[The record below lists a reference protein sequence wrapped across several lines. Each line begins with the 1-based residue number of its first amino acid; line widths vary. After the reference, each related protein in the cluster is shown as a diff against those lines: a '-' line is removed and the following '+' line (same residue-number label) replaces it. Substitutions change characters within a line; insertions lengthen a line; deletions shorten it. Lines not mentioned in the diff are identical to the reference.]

1 VVAHRHH
8 YVPKC
13 YLNSFAVENPVKK
26 KPDMLAF
33 DAISRKCFRTSPD
46 NVALEKDFNTID
58 LEGHAPDAFEN
69 ALASVE
75 SDIGPALTRIIVQQ
89 SLDDENDAAYLLNLV
104 GLLYVRNPRFRRTKQ
119 SLYGGVLKMLI
130 EEALSSKEK
139 WDAYIK
145 QARAAGQEPK
155 DADTDYET
163 AKQAYKPEVL
173 QVTIANEVQV
183 ADEMNQFDEV
193 LLRLFERKWTLA
205 KAPSGSAGF
214 VTCDHPVCLTWS
226 EPEGKSIAPGLKLK
240 GTEILF
246 PLSTELVVLG
256 AFELED
262 GVRDFTEDE
271 VAAANGTIA
280 LNAHRQVYSKGFEF
294 RYRFGKNAS
303 RLGTNLVEDDQFKG
317 HADS

>member
-26 KPDMLAF
+26 KPDMLVF

-69 ALASVE
+69 AMASVE
-75 SDIGPALTRIIVQQ
+75 SDIGPALRRIIAKQ
-89 SLDDENDAAYLLNLV
+89 SLDDEDDAAYLLNLI
-104 GLLYVRNPRFRRTKQ
+104 GLLYVRNPRSRQTRT
-119 SLYGGVLKMLI
+119 SLYDASLKTLMND
-130 EEALSSKEK
+130 ALSSREK
-139 WDAYIK
+139 WELRVKLAK
-145 QARAAGQEPK
+145 AAGLELP
-155 DADTDYET
+155 DYET
-163 AKQAYKPEVL
+163 AKKTYKSEDVKVNLPK
-173 QVTIANEVQV
+173 EVQI
-183 ADEMNQFDEV
+183 ASEMDTFDQV
-193 LLRLFERKWTLA
+193 LPRLLDRKWTVA
-205 KAPSGSAGF
+205 KASGGSAGF
-214 VTCDHPVCLTWS
+214 VTCDHPICLTWS
-226 EPEGKSIAPGLKLK
+226 EPEGKSIAPGLKLR

-246 PLSTELVVLG
+246 PLSPELAVLG

-262 GVRDFTEDE
+262 GVRDFTEDR

-294 RYRFGKNAS
+294 RYRFGQNES
-303 RLGTNLVEDDQFKG
+303 RLGTSLVEDDLFKG
-317 HADS
+317 DAGS